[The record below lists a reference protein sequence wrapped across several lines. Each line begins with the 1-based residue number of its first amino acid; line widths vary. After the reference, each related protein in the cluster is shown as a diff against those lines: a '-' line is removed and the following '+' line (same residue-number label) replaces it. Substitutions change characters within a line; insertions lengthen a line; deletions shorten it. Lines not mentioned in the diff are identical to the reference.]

1 MEENT
6 LKHLEFL
13 QSNISRMSQCSF
25 QIKGLEIAILAA
37 LLAIYA
43 ASIGRVSGGNPLFI
57 LITVI
62 PTVIFWILDSYY
74 LSKEKDYREL
84 YNCVAGL
91 NSTGKTVDLFCLDTH
106 VLDEDQTK
114 IIKTMFT
121 PTEFGLYGLLTIGL
135 ILFSIIIKVVF

>member
-25 QIKGLEIAILAA
+25 QMKGLEIAILAA

-43 ASIGRVSGGNPLFI
+43 ASISRVSGGNPLFI

-84 YNCVAGL
+84 YNSVAGL
-91 NSTGKTVDLFCLDTH
+91 NSTSKKIDTFCLDTH
-106 VLDEDQTK
+106 VLEENQTK
-114 IIKTMFT
+114 TIRTMFT

-135 ILFSIIIKVVF
+135 LLFSIIIKVVF

>member
-25 QIKGLEIAILAA
+25 QMKGLEIAILAA

-43 ASIGRVSGGNPLFI
+43 ASMSGASGGNPLFI
-57 LITVI
+57 LIIVI
-62 PTVIFWILDSYY
+62 PTVIFWIMDSYY

-84 YNCVAGL
+84 YNSVAGL
-91 NSTGKTVDLFCLDTH
+91 NSTIKKIDTFCLDTH
-106 VLDEDQTK
+106 ILGDHQTK
-114 IIKTMFT
+114 TIKTMFT
-121 PTEFGLYGLLTIGL
+121 PIEFGLYGLLTIGL
-135 ILFSIIIKVVF
+135 LLFSIIIMFVF